1 MIHDDRKKK
10 RGPDKLMI
18 AGVVTVTVAIV
29 LLASFLYAR
38 PQVFQSGVF
47 FARRAIHAF
56 SHYVFNAK
64 PDFYFL
70 RIEKNGTD
78 IQVGADET
86 LEISYRDEFVIK
98 SVDSDDLAG
107 KYTSVMIEGMGK
119 EGNQIGELF
128 RGIDLVNRIMKS
140 DAGVKDVQAVNL
152 YRINVYYQK
161 EMIAAVPLRIVI
173 KPQDWL
179 RFARENKDVG
189 AQIEFLKKAVSQ
201 NKEDAGVRRIL
212 AGIYLKHNRP
222 DEAASLYEEVL
233 RIKPDDTA
241 AMKELARCYLKGNQY
256 DPAIRVLSGLVA
268 KQPRDAESFAMMGL
282 AFSQK
287 KLWDKAAQ
295 SYLQAVQIEPGNQE
309 IRMILAGIYENAG
322 KEDAAAEQYRYLAK
336 HSPDAAAAWKAM
348 GNSYLKKAKYSRAIE
363 SYEQAVKIQPQDG
376 AVHASMAAAYAG
388 LGRLKEEMQH
398 LQKAAVLMPDQP
410 VVHFNLAVAYEKRKM
425 ADDAL
430 REYLHVL
437 KISPEDTDALER
449 AADLTLKSK
458 KYDQAVRYYEKL
470 GKKFPQKASI
480 FAKTGFAYGEM
491 NQYARSAENYEK
503 AIRLGAKDQTMY
515 NNLAFAYR
523 KMGKEKEASRY
534 SGKASPVSKKAADV
548 SDGKSPGTKK
558 NQQGTSPN
566 SIQTSLYVSRGKA
579 YAAQK
584 NWDKA
589 ILNYLIALRYE
600 KTNDEIYAALGN
612 AYEKKGLYQKAL
624 QAYRNAYEINP
635 GTRVASRIPKL
646 RIQLM
651 RGKNKN
657 AGEHDEAGET
667 P

>member
-1 MIHDDRKKK
+1 MMHDDRNKKK
-10 RGPDKLMI
+10 GPDKLMI
-18 AGVVTVTVAIV
+18 SGVVTITVAIV
-29 LLASFLYAR
+29 LLVSFLYVR
-38 PQVFQSGVF
+38 PQVIQSGIF
-47 FARRAIHAF
+47 LAHRAIHAF

-64 PDFYFL
+64 PEFYFL

-98 SVDSDDLAG
+98 SVGSDDLTG
-107 KYTSVMIEGMGK
+107 KYTSVIIEGMGK
-119 EGNQIGELF
+119 QGNKIGVLF

-140 DAGVKDVQAVNL
+140 DTGAKGVQAVNL

-161 EMIAAVPLRIVI
+161 EMIAAVPLKIVI

-179 RFARENKDVG
+179 RFARENKNVD

-201 NKEDAGVRRIL
+201 NSEDVGVRRIL
-212 AGIYLKHNRP
+212 AGIYLKKNRTG
-222 DEAASLYEEVL
+222 EAASLYEEVL
-233 RIKPDDTA
+233 RIKPDDTVV
-241 AMKELARCYLKGNQY
+241 MKELARCYLKGNQY
-256 DPAIRVLSGLVA
+256 DPAIRVLSGLVT
-268 KQPRDAESFAMMGL
+268 KQPRDTESFAMMGL
-282 AFSQK
+282 AFSHK
-287 KLWDKAAQ
+287 KIWDKAAQ

-309 IRMILAGIYENAG
+309 IRMMLAGVYENAG
-322 KEDAAAEQYRYLAK
+322 NEDAAAEHYRYLAK
-336 HSPDAAAAWKAM
+336 HSPDAVTAWKAM
-348 GNSYLKKAKYSRAIE
+348 GNSYFKKGNYSRAIE
-363 SYEQAVKIQPQDG
+363 SYTQAVKIKPQDG

-398 LQKAAVLMPDQP
+398 LQKATVLMPDQP

-425 ADDAL
+425 TDNAL
-430 REYLHVL
+430 KEYLHVL
-437 KISPEDTDALER
+437 KINPEDTDALER
-449 AADLTLKSK
+449 MADLTLKSK

-480 FAKTGFAYGEM
+480 FAKMGFAYGEM

-515 NNLAFAYR
+515 NNLAYAYR

-534 SGKASPVSKKAADV
+534 SEKT
-548 SDGKSPGTKK
+548 SPGKRKTAEVPVKERMK
-558 NQQGTSPN
+558 GDKDRQVTPHS
-566 SIQTSLYVSRGKA
+566 SQTSLYVNRGQA
-579 YAAQK
+579 YATQK

-600 KTNDEIYAALGN
+600 KTNDEIYVALGN

-635 GTRVASRIPKL
+635 GTRVAARIPKL

-651 RGKNKN
+651 REKNKN
-657 AGEHDEAGET
+657 AGEHDEAGEA

>member
-1 MIHDDRKKK
+1 MPYNDRNKK
-10 RGPDKLMI
+10 RGPETLII
-18 AGVVTVTVAIV
+18 AGVVTVMVAI
-29 LLASFLYAR
+29 LLLVSFLHAR
-38 PQVFQSGVF
+38 PQVFQSGIF
-47 FARRAIHAF
+47 FAHRAINAF
-56 SHYVFNAK
+56 SHYVFRAK

-70 RIEKNGTD
+70 RIEINGRD

-98 SVDSDDLAG
+98 SVGSDDLTG
-107 KYTSVMIEGMGK
+107 KYTSVMIEGMGRDV
-119 EGNQIGELF
+119 NQIGVLF

-140 DAGVKDVQAVNL
+140 NAGAEDVQAVNL
-152 YRINVYYQK
+152 YRIDVYYQN

-189 AQIEFLKKAVSQ
+189 AQIEFLKKAASQ
-201 NKEDAGVRRIL
+201 NRADAGVRRIL
-212 AGIYLKHNRP
+212 AGIYLNQNRT

-241 AMKELARCYLKGNQY
+241 VMKELARCYLKGNQY

-268 KQPRDAESFAMMGL
+268 KQPRDAEAFAMIGL
-282 AFSQK
+282 SFSHK

-295 SYLQAVQIEPGNQE
+295 SYLQAVQIEPGNRE
-309 IRMILAGIYENAG
+309 VRMMLAGVYENSG
-322 KEDAAAEQYRYLAK
+322 KEEAAAEQYRYIAE
-336 HSPDAAAAWKAM
+336 HSQDAAAAWRAR
-348 GNSYLKKAKYSRAIE
+348 GDIYLKKGNYSRAVE
-363 SYEQAVKIQPQDG
+363 SYGQAVKIKPQDG
-376 AVHASMAAAYAG
+376 ALHANMAAAYAA
-388 LGRLKEEMQH
+388 LGKLKEEMQH
-398 LQKAAVLMPDQP
+398 LQKAAVLMPDEP
-410 VVHFNLAVAYEKRKM
+410 VVRFNLAVGYEKRKM
-425 ADDAL
+425 TDEAL

-437 KISPEDTDALER
+437 KINPEDADALER
-449 AADLTLKSK
+449 VADLSFKSK
-458 KYDQAVRYYEKL
+458 KYDEAVRYYENL

-480 FAKTGFAYGEM
+480 FAKMGFAFGEM

-503 AIRLGAKDQTMY
+503 AISLGAKDQTMY
-515 NNLAFAYR
+515 NNLAYAYR

-534 SGKASPVSKKAADV
+534 SGKAFPGSKKAAKAPAVDRPK
-548 SDGKSPGTKK
+548 GKKGRQVKPH
-558 NQQGTSPN
+558 
-566 SIQTSLYVSRGKA
+566 SIQSSLYVSRGQA

-612 AYEKKGLYQKAL
+612 AYEKKGRYQKAL
-624 QAYRNAYEINP
+624 QAYRNAYKINP
-635 GTRVASRIPKL
+635 GTRVAARIPKL

-651 RGKNKN
+651 REKNKN
-657 AGEHDEAGET
+657 AGEHDETGET

>member
-1 MIHDDRKKK
+1 MPNDVRNKK
-10 RGPDKLMI
+10 RGPDRLLI
-18 AGVVTVTVAIV
+18 AGVVAVSVTVV

-38 PQVFQSGVF
+38 PQVFQSGLF
-47 FARRAIHAF
+47 FAHRAVKAF
-56 SHYVFNAK
+56 SHYAFKTK

-70 RIEKNGTD
+70 LIEKNGKD
-78 IQVGADET
+78 IRVGADET

-98 SVDSDDLAG
+98 SVGSDDLTG
-107 KYTSVMIEGMGK
+107 KYTSIMIEGMDNGD
-119 EGNQIGELF
+119 NQIGVLF
-128 RGIDLVNRIMKS
+128 RGIDLVNRIMKNA
-140 DAGVKDVQAVNL
+140 AGAKDVQAVNL

-212 AGIYLKHNRP
+212 AGIYVKQNRT

-241 AMKELARCYLKGNQY
+241 AMKELARCYLKGNRQ
-256 DPAIRVLSGLVA
+256 DSAIRVLSGLVE
-268 KQPRDAESFAMMGL
+268 KQPQDAEAFAMLGL
-282 AFSQK
+282 SFSHRK
-287 KLWDKAAQ
+287 SWDKAAQ
-295 SYLQAVQIEPGNQE
+295 SYRQALQIEPGNQE
-309 IRMILAGIYENAG
+309 VRMMLAGAYENSG
-322 KEDAAAEQYRYLAK
+322 SEDAAAEQYRYIAQ
-336 HSPDAAAAWKAM
+336 HSRDAAAAWKAM
-348 GNSYLKKAKYSRAIE
+348 GNSYLKKGKYNRAIE
-363 SYEQAVKIQPQDG
+363 SYTQVVRIKPQDG
-376 AVHASMAAAYAG
+376 AAHASMAAAYAG
-388 LGRLKEEMQH
+388 LGRLKEEIQH

-425 ADDAL
+425 TDDAL
-430 REYLHVL
+430 KEYLHVL
-437 KISPEDTDALER
+437 KINPEDADALER

-458 KYDQAVRYYEKL
+458 KYDQAVHYYEKL

-480 FAKTGFAYGEM
+480 FAKMGFAFGEM

-515 NNLAFAYR
+515 NNLAYAYR
-523 KMGKEKEASRY
+523 KMGKEREASRY
-534 SGKASPVSKKAADV
+534 SDKT
-548 SDGKSPGTKK
+548 SPGKRKTAEVPVNERMKGDK
-558 NQQGTSPN
+558 DRRVTPPSGPS
-566 SIQTSLYVSRGKA
+566 SLYISRGQA

-589 ILNYLIALRYE
+589 IVNYLIALRYE
-600 KTNDEIYAALGN
+600 KNDDIYAALGN
-612 AYEKKGLYQKAL
+612 AYEKKGLYEKAL

-635 GTRVASRIPKL
+635 GTHAAARIPKL

-651 RGKNKN
+651 REKNKN
-657 AGEHDEAGET
+657 AGEHDETGET